1 LAVPK
6 SVMNT
11 IVGRAAAPACRA
23 PALSC
28 GDLPHAP
35 QKIAPAK
42 TKIAK
47 NRMRKAIE
55 SPKFNE
61 FL

>member
-6 SVMNT
+6 SVINT
-11 IVGRAAAPACRA
+11 IVGRAAATVCLA
-23 PALSC
+23 PAVSI

-35 QKIAPAK
+35 QKMTPANAR
-42 TKIAK
+42 TAK
-47 NRMRKAIE
+47 NRMREAIE
-55 SPKFNE
+55 SPNSNV